1 MIKFKLIKIYHKG
14 FMALRVLLE
23 KTVGKNCSSIDDGEK
38 ILNLIRPELIKGFSV
53 ELDFEGVKLVLTP
66 FLNTCFGKLLEQ
78 FGREITMTHVS
89 MRNISDELLQQINNF
104 INRKEEEFTQSRDRK
119 LLQEIFD
126 EDGLVDSD
134 L

>member
-1 MIKFKLIKIYHKG
+1 
-14 FMALRVLLE
+14 MALRVLL
-23 KTVGKNCSSIDDGEK
+23 GKAIGENCSSVDDGEK
-38 ILNLIRPELIKGFSV
+38 VLDLLRPELIKGFNV
-53 ELDFEGVKLVLTP
+53 ELDFQGVKLVLTP

-89 MRNISDELLQQINNF
+89 TRNISDELLQRINNF

>member
-1 MIKFKLIKIYHKG
+1 
-14 FMALRVLLE
+14 MALRVLLG
-23 KTVGKNCSSIDDGEK
+23 KVVGKNCSSIDDGEK
-38 ILNLIRPELIKGFSV
+38 VLNLIRPELIKGFTV
-53 ELDFEGVKLVLTP
+53 ELDFEGVKSVLTP

-78 FGREITMTHVS
+78 FGRDVTMTHVS
-89 MRNISDELLQQINNF
+89 MRNISREHLQRVNNF
-104 INRKEEEFTQSRDRK
+104 ISRKEEEFTQSRDRK